1 MFLRCTVAVHRR
13 PLTRFLLLCRYRA
26 WQHMVQMYNRQKYL
40 VNGCLNRMRNLAL
53 SKAWE
58 QWQVLNPNTASTCF
72 TR

>member
-1 MFLRCTVAVHRR
+1 
-13 PLTRFLLLCRYRA
+13 
-26 WQHMVQMYNRQKYL
+26 MVQMYNRQKYL